1 MENSPTFD
9 AIRAYQ
15 KEQRAKILDSYGQS
29 DIDESGLATII
40 SKADFEA
47 KYPAT
52 EYELYKLSDVHK
64 FRQEL
69 QKSEDYSDAKFAEIT
84 KDLKHFIVQHEG
96 KQIIAFAHKKV
107 AGE

>member
-9 AIRAYQ
+9 GIRAYQ
-15 KEQRAKILDSYGQS
+15 KEQRARILESYEQS
-29 DIDESGLATII
+29 DVDESGLATVIT
-40 SKADFEA
+40 KADFEA

-52 EYELYKLSDVHK
+52 EYERFKLSDVHK

-69 QKSEDYSDAKFAEIT
+69 QKGEGYSDEKFAEIT
-84 KDLKHFIVQHEG
+84 KDLKHFVVHEG
-96 KQIIAFAHKKV
+96 GKRIIAFTRKKV